1 MSTWAT
7 VPDVR
12 TVDPTASPW
21 PQAPKSDELLAKLL
35 DSAEETCRAYAP
47 LPVVLVDAEG
57 ASSEVVTES
66 MRLAVI
72 YQARELYAAAK
83 REGDTI
89 VQGDSY
95 VIRARPLVGSVK
107 QLLRPSSP
115 RRGRVG

>member
-7 VPDVR
+7 VADVR
-12 TVDPTASPW
+12 TTDPADSPW
-21 PQAPKSDELLAKLL
+21 PMAPKSDVLLGKLL

-47 LPVVLVDAEG
+47 LPVLVEGDELVRESRRQAVLC
-57 ASSEVVTES
+57 
-66 MRLAVI
+66 
-72 YQARELYAAAK
+72 QAREVYGAA
-83 REGDTI
+83 RSEGDTI